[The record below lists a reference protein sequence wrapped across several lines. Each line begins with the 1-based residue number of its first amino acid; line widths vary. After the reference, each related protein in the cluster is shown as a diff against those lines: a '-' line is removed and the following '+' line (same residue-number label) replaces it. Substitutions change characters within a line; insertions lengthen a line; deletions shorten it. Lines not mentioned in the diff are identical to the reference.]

1 MPEYDA
7 VVVGSGPN
15 GLAAAITL
23 AQAGWSVLVVEGKD
37 TIGGGTRTQE
47 LTLPGFYHDVCSAI
61 HPLAMGSPFFS
72 ALNLKAHGLEFIQ
85 PTYACGHPFDDAPPV
100 LMTQSLEETGATLG
114 KDGQAYE
121 RLLRPYVENWDKLAQ
136 DILGP
141 FPLLPE
147 HPILL
152 ARFGLVAL
160 PSAKMIANLFFKGS
174 RAKGFFAGAAAHS
187 ILDLNRLPSASFG
200 VVLLAVGHAFG
211 WPIPRGG
218 SQAITNA
225 MAAYLEALGGKI
237 QTGMMVKDID
247 ELPSSKVVLFNLTP
261 RQIIQIA
268 GKRLPEG
275 YKRRLEKYRYGS
287 GVFKVDWALR
297 EPIPW
302 RDKELHGAGT
312 VHLGG
317 TFEEIAHSEHL
328 VGKGKVSD
336 RPFVLV
342 AQQSHFDETRAPQ
355 GQHTGWAYCHVPN
368 DFDGDMTEV
377 IENQIER
384 FAPGFRD
391 VIVARHTFNTAEM
404 ERYNPNYIGGD
415 INGGVQDL
423 TQLFTRPVVKYNP
436 YAMPAEGLYICSSST
451 PPGGGVHGM
460 CGYHAA
466 RAVLKNRH

>member
-141 FPLLPE
+141 FPLLPK

-160 PSAKMIANLFFKGS
+160 PSAKMIANLFFKET
-174 RAKGFFAGAAAHS
+174 RAKGFFASAAAHS

-297 EPIPW
+297 DPIPW

-368 DFDGDMTEV
+368 GFDGDMTEV

-423 TQLFTRPVVKYNP
+423 TQLFTRPVAKYNP